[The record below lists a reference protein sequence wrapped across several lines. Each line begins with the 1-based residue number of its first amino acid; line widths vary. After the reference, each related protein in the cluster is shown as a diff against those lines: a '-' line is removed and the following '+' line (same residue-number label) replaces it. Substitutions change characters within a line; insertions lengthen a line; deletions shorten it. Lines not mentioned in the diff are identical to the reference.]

1 MPTYRY
7 KCTKCEHEFEEFQ
20 SITASPITFC
30 PKCDG
35 LVKRVITGGAGFIFK
50 GSGFYITDYRNEKY
64 KSDAKKDVSTPVSS
78 STSSDKTKT
87 SKNSKPTDKK

>member
-30 PKCDG
+30 PECGG
-35 LVKRVITGGAGFIFK
+35 LVKRVITGGAGFLFK
-50 GSGFYITDYRNEKY
+50 GNGFYITDYRNEKY
-64 KSDAKKDVSTPVSS
+64 KSDAKKDVSTPPAAA
-78 STSSDKTKT
+78 TTSDK
-87 SKNSKPTDKK
+87 SKKSKSSKPTDKE